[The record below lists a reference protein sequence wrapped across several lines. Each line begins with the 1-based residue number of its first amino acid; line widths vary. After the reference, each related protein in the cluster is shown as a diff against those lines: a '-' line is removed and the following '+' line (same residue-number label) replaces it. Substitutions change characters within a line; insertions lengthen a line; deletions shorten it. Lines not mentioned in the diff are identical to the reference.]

1 MKTFSAVCVI
11 AVLAASSSN
20 GFAADSFDQSIRPLL
35 RDYCVTCHS
44 TEKQEGELDLER
56 FNSLDPAREFPVDGA
71 AGEGFTNV
79 GAALVMSP
87 ALLSKYLEA
96 AKDVASHMVLTP
108 TGIRA

>member
-56 FNSLDPAREFPVDGA
+56 FNSLDHVKMDTDIWERVQE
-71 AGEGFTNV
+71 
-79 GAALVMSP
+79 
-87 ALLSKYLEA
+87 
-96 AKDVASHMVLTP
+96 
-108 TGIRA
+108 

>member
-56 FNSLDPAREFPVDGA
+56 FNSLDHARRDA
-71 AGEGFTNV
+71 
-79 GAALVMSP
+79 
-87 ALLSKYLEA
+87 
-96 AKDVASHMVLTP
+96 DVWERVQ
-108 TGIRA
+108 

>member
-44 TEKQEGELDLER
+44 TEKVVIRDAGSKHNRNR
-56 FNSLDPAREFPVDGA
+56 FSHARFFTSRFP
-71 AGEGFTNV
+71 N
-79 GAALVMSP
+79 
-87 ALLSKYLEA
+87 
-96 AKDVASHMVLTP
+96 
-108 TGIRA
+108 